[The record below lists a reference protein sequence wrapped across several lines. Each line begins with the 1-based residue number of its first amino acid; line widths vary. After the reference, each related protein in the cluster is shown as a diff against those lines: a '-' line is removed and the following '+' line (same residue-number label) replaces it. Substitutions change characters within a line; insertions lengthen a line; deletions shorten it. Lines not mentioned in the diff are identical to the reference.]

1 MTQIDWTGHPPFG
14 RQVSLKHT
22 LELLQERRGLS
33 IAPANARL
41 PLIVEL
47 GTAEA
52 YSPDGL
58 GNALIAFSW
67 YAGKYGA
74 RIKTVDIREGAVRN
88 AREILQKYVPESA
101 DIPEITNADAF
112 DWVTELHEPI
122 DLLYVDAGFELVGEF
137 NYRAFVKRHPEIPSF
152 YVELFNQF
160 DPACFHSGSLMLID
174 DTDPVTYDG
183 KGIFLIPYL
192 LDRGWKRVA
201 LNGVP
206 VFPMVLLE
214 KA

>member
-1 MTQIDWTGHPPFG
+1 MTRIDWTGHPPFG

-22 LELLQERRGLS
+22 LELLNGGRGERS
-33 IAPANARL
+33 DWS

-47 GTAEA
+47 GTAET

-58 GNALIAFSW
+58 GNALMAFTW

-74 RIKTVDIREGAVRN
+74 RIKSVDIREGAVKN
-88 AREILQKYVPESA
+88 AKTILQQYVPEYA
-101 DIPEITNADAF
+101 GIPEITHADAF
-112 DWVTELHEPI
+112 DWVTGLHESI
-122 DLLYVDAGFELVGEF
+122 DLLYVDAGFELVGEV
-137 NYRAFVKRHPEIPSF
+137 NYQAFVKRHPEIPSF

-174 DTDPVTYDG
+174 DTSPETYDG

-192 LDRGWKRVA
+192 LDRGWRKVDMR
-201 LNGVP
+201 GVP

-214 KA
+214 KV